1 MDEVSEGEIFELKI
15 PVGKN
20 RENSEVKNKVGQEQI
35 HGLLFSDKLSWQS
48 IIYDLIN
55 TEQLDPWDIDL
66 ALLSTKFLERV
77 RELEEANLFV
87 SSKVLF
93 AASLLLRI
101 KSEILLNHYIPSLD
115 SILFGEKEDKKYIQ
129 ERIELEGEVPELVQR
144 TPLPRF
150 RRVTLQELMTA
161 LGKAVV
167 TENRRIERV
176 VLAKQ
181 QEFETAISLP
191 KRTINIKDKINQVY
205 SKLKDIFSLREDKIT
220 FTELVKSEDKVEH
233 FVPLLHLD
241 FQHKVLL
248 EQEKHLEEIWI
259 WLKEHHESKFK
270 DELEKKRKEVEE
282 FSAMLEK
289 QQEANDLAEK
299 ELEKTNGKKKVK
311 KGFGKNFG
319 KKKNVDEDLDDEEF
333 EELTEDNGIEEG
345 KGAEEKIVEDIN
357 KIIEDALRSMF

>member
-1 MDEVSEGEIFELKI
+1 MDESFEGESFELKI

-20 RENSEVKNKVGQEQI
+20 RNDGLVKNKVGQEQI

-66 ALLSTKFLERV
+66 VLLSTRFLDKV

-115 SILFGEKEDKKYIQ
+115 SILFGEKEEKKYIQ
-129 ERIELEGEVPELVQR
+129 ERIELEGEVPDLVQR

-167 TENRRIERV
+167 TENRRIEKV
-176 VLAKQ
+176 VLARQ
-181 QEFETAISLP
+181 QELETAIALP
-191 KRTINIKDKINQVY
+191 KRTINIRDKINEVY
-205 SKLKDIFSLREDKIT
+205 NKLKGLFSSKEDKT
-220 FTELVKSEDKVEH
+220 SFSELTNGGDKVEH

-241 FQHKVLL
+241 FQHKILL
-248 EQEKHLEEIWI
+248 EQEKHLDEIWI
-259 WLKEHHESKFK
+259 WLKEHHEAKHK
-270 DELEKKRKEVEE
+270 DELELKRKEVEE
-282 FSAMLEK
+282 FMAVLEK
-289 QQEANDLAEK
+289 EQEANDLAEK
-299 ELEKTNGKKKVK
+299 AEMEKNKGKKKSK
-311 KGFGKNFG
+311 KGFGK
-319 KKKNVDEDLDDEEF
+319 KKNSDGEIDDEFDDNSF
-333 EELTEDNGIEEG
+333 EELTEDISIDEGITEN
-345 KGAEEKIVEDIN
+345 KVEKDIN
-357 KIIEDALRSMF
+357 KINEDALKSMF